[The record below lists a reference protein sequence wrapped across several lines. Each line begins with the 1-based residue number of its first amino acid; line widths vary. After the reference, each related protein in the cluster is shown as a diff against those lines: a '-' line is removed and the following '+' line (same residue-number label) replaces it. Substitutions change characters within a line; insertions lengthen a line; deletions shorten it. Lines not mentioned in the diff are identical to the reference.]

1 MSEELALTTDPQ
13 TKSHHFWKRAASLL
27 VALCVLYFFLAYVV
41 APYGWKRY
49 VRKHPS
55 FDDNPRITQT
65 KDGHPGD
72 ALNVALIG
80 TQTQLERIM
89 KDAKWYPADPLGIR
103 SDLKIAEATV
113 FERQYDDAPV
123 SNLYLFGRKEDLAF
137 EQPVGDDPRKRHHV
151 RFWQAPKPDESGRPI
166 WMGSAIFDD
175 RVGISRTTGQITHH
189 TAADID
195 TERDYL
201 FKDLNAT
208 GDLSESYFID
218 NFHTKREGKNG
229 GGDPWHT
236 DGRLEVGVIEVK

>member
-1 MSEELALTTDPQ
+1 M
-13 TKSHHFWKRAASLL
+13 
-27 VALCVLYFFLAYVV
+27 LCVVYLLLAYVI
-41 APYGWKRY
+41 APFGWKHYAR
-49 VRKHPS
+49 RHPS

-65 KDGHPGD
+65 GDGHPGD
-72 ALNVALIG
+72 AINVALIG
-80 TQTQLERIM
+80 TESQVRSIM
-89 KDAKWYPADPLGIR
+89 QAAKWFPADPLGLK

-113 FERQYDDAPV
+113 FKSEYEDAPV
-123 SNLYLFGRKEDLAF
+123 SSLFLFGRKEDLAY

-151 RFWQAPKPDESGRPI
+151 RFWKSDKADSAGRPI

-201 FKDLNAT
+201 FKDLIQT
-208 GDLSESYFID
+208 GDLSEHYFVD
-218 NFHTKREGKNG
+218 DFHKQREGKNG

-236 DGRLEVGVIEVK
+236 DGRLEVGVIGDK